1 MTPLVRASGAAR
13 RAAATV
19 LAAGVVVG
27 PTVLAVPA
35 SAASAGAGT
44 AAVPVGVR
52 AAAEKCEEG
61 VTRYLPATPAALT
74 RLGANRA
81 WQLATGRGI
90 IVAVVDSGV
99 SQRNRHFPD
108 SALVGGR
115 SYVGGSPR
123 TDERTHGTSVAGV
136 IAARPVERSGV
147 VGLARDALILP
158 VKVVPDEQRE
168 EDGEVAVADLAKG
181 IAYAADQGATI
192 INVSLSTTA
201 DDPRLR
207 DAVRHATERGALVVA
222 SAGNRR
228 TAEDPADGPRYPA
241 AYPQVVAVSAAGPDD
256 RVTDDSVHG
265 SHVDLVAP
273 GRDVLTSWGAW
284 GDCYLSQEGSSTSF
298 ATAYV
303 SAAAALL
310 AQRFPSAGPAGWKYR
325 LEATAARDRRDARDD
340 RAGWGMVQPVEALT
354 AVLDDRVAGPV
365 GPGAKPRPTE
375 TPGTERIAVGAAA
388 DPLVGDRR
396 QVVWVAVAAGTAVL
410 GLALV
415 RLVRRRPT
423 A

>member
-1 MTPLVRASGAAR
+1 MSRPAR
-13 RAAATV
+13 GSAGRRVAAAV
-19 LAAGVVVG
+19 LAAGVLAG
-27 PTVLAVPA
+27 PAVLASPA
-35 SAASAGAGT
+35 SASTSSG
-44 AAVPVGVR
+44 PVAPARVV

-81 WQLATGRGI
+81 WQLSTGRGVV
-90 IVAVVDSGV
+90 VAVVDSGV
-99 SQRNRHFPD
+99 SQRNRHFPA

-115 SYVGGSPR
+115 SFVGGSPR
-123 TDERTHGTSVAGV
+123 SDERTHGTSVAGI
-136 IAARPVERSGV
+136 IAARPVDRSGV
-147 VGLARDALILP
+147 VGLARDARILP

-168 EDGEVAVADLAKG
+168 EDGEVGIEALARG
-181 IAYAADQGATI
+181 IAYAADEGARI
-192 INVSLSTTA
+192 INVSLSTTS

-207 DAVRHATERGALVVA
+207 AAVQHATERGALIVA

-228 TAEDPADGPRYPA
+228 TSEDAADGPRYPA

-265 SHVDLVAP
+265 SHVDLIAP
-273 GRDVLTSWGAW
+273 GRDILTSWGAW

-303 SAAAALL
+303 SAVAALV
-310 AQRFPSAGPAGWKYR
+310 AQRYPTSGPAGLKYR
-325 LEATAARDRRDARDD
+325 LEATAARDRRDTRDD

-354 AVLDDRVAGPV
+354 TVLDDRVAGPIQ
-365 GPGAKPRPTE
+365 PGQRPPPTE
-375 TPGTERIAVGAAA
+375 EPGTERIAVGAVA

-396 QVVWVAVAAGTAVL
+396 QVVWVAVAAGAAVL